1 MPAKQGQ
8 KVSGGA
14 SPAIPVFDLD
24 TMLQRLNDYS
34 VEENG
39 LNHMIN
45 LLNESKKAKLNAD
58 DKTVI
63 NLVSI
68 LIPFVVA
75 SKTQNE
81 TVNKIKVN
89 VEKNLV
95 NIRNLAYYHDKLE
108 QYTRRDNIRLFN
120 FPTCDDGEIQQKFI

>member
-8 KVSGGA
+8 RGGGGA
-14 SPAIPVFDLD
+14 SPAMPAFDLD
-24 TMLQRLNDYS
+24 TMLQQLNDCC

-45 LLNESKKAKLNAD
+45 LLNESSRAKLNPD

-75 SKTQNE
+75 SKTQN
-81 TVNKIKVN
+81 
-89 VEKNLV
+89 
-95 NIRNLAYYHDKLE
+95 
-108 QYTRRDNIRLFN
+108 
-120 FPTCDDGEIQQKFI
+120 